1 MQGSGIRKEEVVIK
15 RIHVFCVVGV
25 FLIGGTAVSQ
35 MTPWRIWTLLP
46 AGQMDEIIGEA
57 SGETAWNTILE
68 TGGYN
73 KNRPAEE
80 YAGTFYE
87 AQYIYDQLKKYGLPG
102 AEVVRFPGGKTWDGI
117 KGELWEIEPERRKIA
132 SYQDLRAMLASGSTS
147 ADVKAQLV
155 WVGRGTV
162 KEIEAAEV
170 EGKIVVTEG
179 RLSTVHNTACM
190 KHGALGVISMQSAR
204 PYFDPL
210 QIPWGGLRR
219 FRQDSQN
226 QPKFGFYLPIREGA
240 FLKDRLLRGEKITV
254 HAQVE
259 ARMESYEIQDVV
271 CRIPGTDP
279 AAGEIIFSAHLFEGY
294 TKQGAND
301 NKSGS
306 ATILEV
312 ARVLHTLIEEGR
324 LPRPERTIRFIWV
337 PEFSGTIPWVN
348 ANKDI
353 MEKTL
358 CNINMDMVGEWL
370 SKNQAFM
377 TLVRTTHG
385 NPHYVNDVM
394 ENYYRYIGEGN
405 IDRWVARGKMRR
417 IVAPSGS
424 DEPFYYLIDTH
435 SGASDHEV
443 FNDWGVQVPGVCMN
457 AWPDQWYHTS
467 GDRADKADPTQLKRA
482 SIIGAA
488 AAYTI
493 ANADDFMAKKIAAET
508 ASNGTRRLGHQFVIG
523 LEMLNEATEETLA
536 DAYKAACAQ
545 VETACANE
553 KETLAT
559 VMELAKNKEAFGTY
573 LETMKTTVDSVG
585 KAHLEALDA
594 HMKAVAQE
602 LGVTPAEIHWNELE
616 QKAAKM
622 VPKPT
627 AMVKMNGYRGY
638 SQFIAKVP
646 KTEADKYSF
655 SRRDIASTSELQCLI
670 NGRRSVLDIKRS
682 LDAQYQRKSKLES
695 VLNYIQILKL
705 AGLVDF

>member
-1 MQGSGIRKEEVVIK
+1 M
-15 RIHVFCVVGV
+15 
-25 FLIGGTAVSQ
+25 AMAQ
-35 MTPWRIWTLLP
+35 MTPWKIWTLLP
-46 AGQMDEIIGEA
+46 EKQMDEIIGEA

-73 KNRPAEE
+73 QDRPAEE

-87 AQYIYDQLKKYGLPG
+87 AQYIYDQLKKYELPG
-102 AEVVRFPGGKTWDGI
+102 AEIVRFPGGKTWDGI
-117 KGELWEIEPERRKIA
+117 KGELWEIEPKRQKLA

-147 ADVKAQLV
+147 ADVKAELV
-155 WVGRGTV
+155 WVGHGTED
-162 KEIEAAEV
+162 EIKDAGV

-179 RLSTVHNTACM
+179 SLSSVHNLACL
-190 KHGALGVISMQSAR
+190 KLGALGVISMQSSR

-210 QIPWGGLRR
+210 QIPWGGLRS
-219 FRQDSQN
+219 FRQDAKN

-240 FLKDRLLRGEKITV
+240 ALKDRLLDGEKIKV

-259 ARMESYEIQDVV
+259 SRMEPYEIQDVV
-271 CRIPGTDP
+271 CHIPGTDP
-279 AAGEIIFSAHLFEGY
+279 AADEIIFSAHLFEGY

-312 ARVLHTLIEEGR
+312 ARMLHTLIEEGR
-324 LPRPERTIRFIWV
+324 LPRPKRTIRFIWV

-348 ANKDI
+348 ANKDL
-353 MEKTL
+353 MDRTL
-358 CNINMDMVGEWL
+358 CNINLDMVGEWL
-370 SKNQAFM
+370 SLNQAFM
-377 TLVRTTHG
+377 TMVRTTFG
-385 NPHYVNDVM
+385 NAHYVNDVM

-405 IDRWVARGKMRR
+405 VDRWVAGGKLRR

-467 GDRADKADPTQLKRA
+467 GDRADKADPTQLKRV

-493 ANADDFMAKKIAAET
+493 ASADDFMAKKIAGET
-508 ASNGTRRLGHQFVIG
+508 TSNGTRRLGHQLVIA
-523 LEMLNEATEETLA
+523 LEILNDATTETLA
-536 DAYKAACAQ
+536 DSYKTARAQ
-545 VETACANE
+545 VETALANE
-553 KETLAT
+553 KVTLAT
-559 VMELAKNKEAFGTY
+559 VLELAKDKNDVGSY
-573 LETMKTTVDSVG
+573 LKIMESTIDSVG
-585 KAHLEALDA
+585 KASLAALDK
-594 HMKAVAQE
+594 HMESVAKNLKVKPVKIVWSEQE
-602 LGVTPAEIHWNELE
+602 K
-616 QKAAKM
+616 KAANI

-627 AMVKMNGYRGY
+627 DKVKENGYRGY

-646 KTEADKYSF
+646 KSERDKFLYS
-655 SRRDIASTSELQCLI
+655 RQDIASTSELQSLI
-670 NGRRSVLDIKRS
+670 DGKRSVLDIKLS
-682 LDAQYQRKSKLES
+682 LDTQYQQKSKLES